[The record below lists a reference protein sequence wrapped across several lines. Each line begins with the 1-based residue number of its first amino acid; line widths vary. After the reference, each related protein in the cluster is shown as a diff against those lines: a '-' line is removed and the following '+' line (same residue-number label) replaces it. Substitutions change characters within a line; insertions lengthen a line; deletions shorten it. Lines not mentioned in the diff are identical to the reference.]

1 MPGSDDIKNA
11 LIENA
16 QGPARVE
23 GDEASVA
30 QHSLPDQIAAH
41 KYTKQLEA
49 VDDTATKGGG
59 IRFSRMTSPG
69 TV

>member
-1 MPGSDDIKNA
+1 MPDSDDIKTA
-11 LIENA
+11 LVQNA

-49 VDDTATKGGG
+49 VDDTASTGGG
-59 IRFSRMTSPG
+59 IRFSRLISPG
-69 TV
+69 TA